1 MPEFG
6 GEGLE
11 QLHDQI
17 SQLSERQAANA
28 RRLVEEI
35 EQRRREA
42 REQDRNFAAPNAAQ
56 LLDKLQSA
64 NTPFFYYLSWS
75 FSTPTPGTANLDMGV
90 TNPDPVVAWPLFVHV
105 FVGPA
110 NLSADVGQALALVDA
125 RFPRLTEPK
134 FVGLILNPSDS
145 AFLNFSIP
153 VAANIA
159 PSNYLGNCFLFRAE
173 FFGAG

>member
-1 MPEFG
+1 MLEFG